1 MAVPLLAS
9 VGGSILKG
17 GISSILSGRAASDA
31 RDREARLMKQIAE
44 LEKNRQAIINPFGRA
59 ESILSN
65 PFANMP
71 VATRAAEMQ
80 AQQTDL
86 SLASTLDTLRA
97 IGAGSGGA
105 TALANAAL
113 SGKQG
118 VAASIQQQEVQNAR
132 LRAQGEAQLQRQLLA
147 ADASGKQFM
156 FKAREEREMA
166 KLDRLS
172 SLASAA
178 SQQAATYRSQQLEGF
193 GQLAGGV
200 GTAVGGMFGTKE
212 VPAKDAAGNV
222 IPGKTV
228 TVPTFGLKSLISAT
242 LPEDDND

>member
-1 MAVPLLAS
+1 
-9 VGGSILKG
+9 
-17 GISSILSGRAASDA
+17 
-31 RDREARLMKQIAE
+31 
-44 LEKNRQAIINPFGRA
+44 
-59 ESILSN
+59 
-65 PFANMP
+65 MP

-156 FKAREEREMA
+156 FKAREGREMA

-172 SLASAA
+172 SLAGAA
-178 SQQAATYRSQQLEGF
+178 SQQAAAYRSQQLKGF

-200 GTAVGGMFGTKE
+200 GTAVGGMFGE
-212 VPAKDAAGNV
+212 EGD
-222 IPGKTV
+222 
-228 TVPTFGLKSLISAT
+228 FDLKNLFKAT
-242 LPEDDND
+242 LPGDDDN